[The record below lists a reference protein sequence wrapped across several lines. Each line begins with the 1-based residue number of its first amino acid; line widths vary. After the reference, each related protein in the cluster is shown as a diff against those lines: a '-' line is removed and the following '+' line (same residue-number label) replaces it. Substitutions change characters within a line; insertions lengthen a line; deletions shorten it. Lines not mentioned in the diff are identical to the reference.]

1 MPTNPNPVKSFITAC
16 SLALLLAAGGAAPA
30 VAAEKNAQITGA
42 KQKPWIVKDGDKT
55 DTDTVTVHAV
65 PAEAPV
71 ISYASPGDKVS
82 TVFTVTVNG
91 TAVNVTEFFG
101 MHYAH
106 LAAAGPVE
114 VVATASENITRF
126 SISPK
131 RLAIP
136 GTVEGKSLRF
146 TINCSQPR
154 YLILF
159 INSLPHLCVLI
170 DQPEVT
176 PPQLT
181 DAHVVNAMDFLTD
194 ATGAT
199 AQTERF
205 AAAIAAV
212 NGTGKILFVPAGCY
226 LTDTIRI
233 KDCTNFTLYL
243 APGCLIRTALCQPNA
258 PRSISGM
265 TIEDSRDITILGRG
279 VLDNQAA
286 QNLSLPGITYEN
298 SGAYPVYG
306 ARNLRLTID
315 GLTVR
320 NARNWNYL
328 IAETDDLVMRQVK
341 AITPPACSPNWT
353 DGINLSSNQGVLVDH
368 AFAYCN
374 DDSFASGHY
383 YPYMNRDSSG
393 MVIRNMVGWNPRA
406 NGIRIGFDCS
416 YNLNDYTFEN
426 CDFIGQLE
434 AGILIHG
441 LKNNGRYTRIRLENC
456 GFEQSEMR
464 EGLVR
469 TTGPW
474 YGGWPPASEP
484 LPHIDSLEL
493 VNVTLDAVKPSTI
506 AGNPDGGIKHLL
518 IDNLVMNGHR
528 CTDLQ
533 DARITVSHV
542 GDVVFK

>member
-1 MPTNPNPVKSFITAC
+1 MKTLMSI
-16 SLALLLAAGGAAPA
+16 ALGVSMCCLLASNGMAADEAKPLA
-30 VAAEKNAQITGA
+30 RAERIMMAAIPEG
-42 KQKPWIVKDGDKT
+42 KT
-55 DTDTVTVHAV
+55 EHAV

-71 ISYASPGDKVS
+71 IPYASPGDKVS

-101 MHYAH
+101 VHYAH

-170 DQPEVT
+170 DQPEVK

-199 AQTERF
+199 AQTAGF
-205 AAAIAAV
+205 AKAIAAV
-212 NGTGKILFVPAGCY
+212 NGTGKILFVPAGIY

-233 KDCTNFTLYL
+233 KDCRDFTLYL
-243 APGCLIRTALCQPNA
+243 APGCLIRTVLSQPNQH
-258 PRSISGM
+258 ISGM
-265 TIEDSRDITILGRG
+265 AIEDSRNITILGRG
-279 VLDNQAA
+279 VVDNQAF
-286 QNLSLPGITYEN
+286 QNYLVPGNNYQNT
-298 SGAYPVYG
+298 GAYPVFG
-306 ARNLRLTID
+306 ARNQHLTID
-315 GLTVR
+315 GLTAR
-320 NARNWNYL
+320 NARNWNYS
-328 IAETDDLVMRQVK
+328 IVESDDLVMRQVK

-353 DGINLSSNQGVLVDH
+353 DGINLSSNQGVLIDH
-368 AFAYCN
+368 AFVYCN

-383 YPYMNRDSSG
+383 YTWGSTRDSSG
-393 MVIRNMVGWNPRA
+393 MVVRNMVGWNPRA
-406 NGIRIGFDCS
+406 NGIRLGWDCN

-426 CDFIGQLE
+426 CDFLGQTE
-434 AGILIHG
+434 GGIMIHG
-441 LKNNGRYTRIRLENC
+441 MRNNGRYTRIRLENC
-456 GFEQSEMR
+456 GFEQSQMNQ
-464 EGLVR
+464 GLVR
-469 TTGPW
+469 TAGPEQW
-474 YGGWPPASEP
+474 INQPGYEP
-484 LPHIDSLEL
+484 LPQIDSLEL

-506 AGNPDGGIKHLL
+506 WGSSNGGIKHLL

-542 GDVVFK
+542 DDVVFK